1 MDDFIECPTLTLK
14 NPLLVQPHNQE
25 PPRFGDQVSPYYLHD
40 KQLTLFAYSS
50 TSYCD
55 PQLNL
60 NCQAMD
66 TDGDD
71 DNENDPDVI
80 HFQSVN
86 NH

>member
-14 NPLLVQPHNQE
+14 NPLLVQPRNQE

-40 KQLTLFAYSS
+40 KQLKLFAYSS
-50 TSYCD
+50 TSYRN
-55 PQLNL
+55 PRLNL

-66 TDGDD
+66 TDSDD
-71 DNENDPDVI
+71 DNKNDPDII